1 MGSDIRPVAPFEH
14 EVFDDTIPASTDLS
28 ANQFLFHVIDANGEL
43 AIPSAGD
50 IAFALQN
57 EPSEQGDGG
66 AIRIL
71 GITEYIAGGSVTAGD
86 FVSTDAA
93 GKGVTSLT
101 TNRILGIALGDLATD
116 ERGSL
121 LIVYAGRLA

>member
-14 EVFDDTIPASTDLS
+14 EVWDETIPASADLS
-28 ANQFLFHVIDANGEL
+28 ANQFLFHKINADGEL
-43 AIPSAGD
+43 ELSGAGD

-57 EPSEQGDGG
+57 EPDAQGVGG
-66 AIRIL
+66 AVRIL
-71 GITEYIAGGSVTAGD
+71 GITEYIAGGAITAGEEI
-86 FVSTDAA
+86 SANAA
-93 GKGVTSLT
+93 GKGIPSLT